1 MSILLNTAITCTWII
16 IVAMTTIVDF
26 SNVLKM
32 IITFCTCLTVIVN
45 YKSVKIFCV
54 LLWLIIFS
62 QWKFPFFSSPG
73 QRWTFLI
80 MNLLSLCIFIVV
92 LLAFHILIFTLWNHS
107 AILNIWFE
115 CSLFDTLHVCV
126 LVFPVMIVCEGET
139 CIAFFATMALTMS
152 SLCD

>member
-16 IVAMTTIVDF
+16 IVVMTTVVDF

-62 QWKFPFFSSPG
+62 QWKFSFFSSPG

-80 MNLLSLCIFIVV
+80 MNLWSLCIFTVV
-92 LLAFHILIFTLWNHS
+92 FSCFVVCLFVFYFLQWETHNSNHNW
-107 AILNIWFE
+107 AKFKTGPYWQMHNINKKTQKFN
-115 CSLFDTLHVCV
+115 
-126 LVFPVMIVCEGET
+126 
-139 CIAFFATMALTMS
+139 
-152 SLCD
+152 